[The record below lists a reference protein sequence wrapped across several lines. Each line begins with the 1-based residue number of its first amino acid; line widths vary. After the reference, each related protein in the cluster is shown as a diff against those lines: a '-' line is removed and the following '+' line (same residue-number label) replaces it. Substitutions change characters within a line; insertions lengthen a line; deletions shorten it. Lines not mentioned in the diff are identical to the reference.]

1 MWEAMVAFS
10 VASEENTLEGPK
22 KTPEEE
28 NAFNTVR
35 TTEIALR
42 LSA

>member
-10 VASEENTLEGPK
+10 SLATKNTLEGLK

-28 NAFNTVR
+28 NAFDTVR